1 MGLQLPNN
9 NDGTYYVANGNH
21 GEYQYIT
28 LEDIIETFLATYV
41 GKDKICENVLSSDV
55 AFHASRAFQELNY
68 DVSRRILS
76 QELVIPPSLSMLLPR
91 DFINYVKFS
100 WSDTAGIKHIIYPA
114 NGLTSNPTDVGYD
127 AATDAYS
134 FTANV
139 LDTDETSDTVTNFKT
154 NTPNEL
160 TNDFDYNDDYTDL
173 SVGRRY
179 GLEPRLAQVNGTFFI
194 DYKTGKVHFSSNI
207 AGKTVIIEY
216 ISDGLGYAGDNTD
229 GDISSGKAVIH
240 KFAEEACYKHILY
253 GCLLA
258 RRDTDGG
265 LLSVIKRERFAE
277 TRKAKLR
284 LSNIKLEE
292 ITQVLRGQ
300 SKHIKH

>member
-1 MGLQLPNN
+1 MGYTLPNT
-9 NDGTYYVANGNH
+9 NDSTYYVANGNH
-21 GEYQYIT
+21 GEYQYIS
-28 LEDIIETFLATYV
+28 LEDIIEAFMATYV
-41 GKDKICENVLSSDV
+41 GEGKICEKVGAADIH
-55 AFHASRAFQELNY
+55 FHATRAFQELNY
-68 DVSRRILS
+68 DTVRSVNS

-91 DFINYVKFS
+91 DFVNYVKFTF
-100 WSDTAGIKHIIYPA
+100 SDDSGIKHVLYPA
-114 NGLTSNPTDVGYD
+114 NGKTSNPTDVGYD
-127 AATDAYS
+127 STTDTYS

-139 LDTDETSDTVTNFKT
+139 LDTDETSDTMTKYKSA
-154 NTPNEL
+154 TPSELSSNYDDNDNYMLYNE
-160 TNDFDYNDDYTDL
+160 
-173 SVGRRY
+173 RY
-179 GLEPRLAQVNGTFFI
+179 GLEPSFAQSNGTFFI
-194 DYKTGKVHFSSNI
+194 DYKTGKVHFSSNL

-216 ISDGLGYAGDNTD
+216 ISDGVAYADDNDT
-229 GDISSGKAVIH
+229 GDISAGKAVIH

-253 GCLLA
+253 ACLLA

-265 LLSVIKRERFAE
+265 LLQMLKKERFAE